1 MTYRGTVRVDGAGKK
16 AIDYARARLLVTGL
30 AFFTCF
36 VIFAGRIVALGVTGV
51 AGDGLVLE
59 HMPASA
65 DKLRADILDRNGIV
79 LATNLVTASLYANPR
94 KVLDPVDAAAK
105 LSTVFPNLNRT
116 AVEAKL
122 SGSKAFVWLK
132 RKLTPAQQDAA
143 NRLGIPGLA
152 FRDEVKRVYPQGPL
166 LAHVLGHTDLDNRG
180 RAGIEAY
187 LDKRLA
193 GGAKTLAGAR
203 GPLTLSI
210 DARVQHVLRDELSN
224 AMKMFKAKGAAG
236 LIMDVRSGELVAMT
250 SLPDFDPNSPAAAI
264 KDERFVNR
272 VTYGVYEMGSTFKT
286 FTVAMALE
294 NGTVRLNDGYDATQ
308 PIRIARHTIHDD
320 HAKARWLSVPE
331 IYMYS
336 SNIATAKM
344 ALDAGPELQRSFLE
358 RLGMFSR
365 PSIELLEVGTPQIPK
380 IWRDINTV
388 TVAYGH
394 GIAVSGLQLAS
405 AISAVSNGGLFHPA
419 TLVKRDPSSPVASE
433 RVVTAETSAKIQALM
448 RLVVERGTGR
458 RADAKGYLVGGKT
471 GTAEKIVDGRYVK
484 DALLSSFIGVF
495 PSHDPRFV
503 IFAMLDEPQGTE
515 ETFGFASGGWTA
527 APVVRRTVIRA
538 APMLGVKPV
547 KMETHP
553 LTDELLTLLRPEV
566 RS

>member
-1 MTYRGTVRVDGAGKK
+1 MTYRGTVRVDGTGKK

-30 AFFTCF
+30 VFFTCF
-36 VIFAGRIVALGVTGV
+36 VIFAGRIVALGVTGA
-51 AGDGLVLE
+51 AGDRLALG

-65 DKLRADILDRNGIV
+65 DELRADILDRNGIV

-94 KVLDPVDAAAK
+94 KVLDPADAAAK
-105 LSTVFPNLNRT
+105 LTAVFPELNRS

-132 RKLTPAQQDAA
+132 RKLTPAQQDTI

-193 GGAKTLAGAR
+193 AGASGQGALR
-203 GPLTLSI
+203 LSI
-210 DARVQHVLRDELSN
+210 DARVQHVLRDEL
-224 AMKMFKAKGAAG
+224 AKAVKTFKAKGAAG
-236 LIMDVRSGELVAMT
+236 LIMDVHSGELVAMT
-250 SLPDFDPNSPAAAI
+250 SLPDFDPNNPAATI
-264 KDERFVNR
+264 SDDRFMNR
-272 VTYGVYEMGSTFKT
+272 VTHGVYEMGSTFKT

-294 NGTVRLNDGYDATQ
+294 AGTVRLRDGYDATR
-308 PIRIARHTIHDD
+308 PIKVARYTIHDD

-344 ALDAGPELQRSFLE
+344 ALDTGPELQRSFLE
-358 RLGMFSR
+358 RLGLFSR
-365 PSIELLEVGTPQIPK
+365 PEIELPEVGKPQIPET
-380 IWRDINTV
+380 WRDINTV

-405 AISAVSNGGLFHPA
+405 AISAVSNGGMFHPA
-419 TLVKRDPSSPVASE
+419 TLVKRDPSTPVAGE

-458 RADAKGYLVGGKT
+458 RADAEGYLVGGKT
-471 GTAEKIVDGRYVK
+471 GTAEKLVGGRYVK

-495 PSHDPRFV
+495 PSHDPRYV
-503 IFAMLDEPQGTE
+503 VFAMLDEPQGTE
-515 ETFGFASGGWTA
+515 ETFGFAGGGWTA

-547 KMETHP
+547 ELETHP

>member
-1 MTYRGTVRVDGAGKK
+1 MTYRGTVRVDGTGKK

-30 AFFTCF
+30 VFFTCF
-36 VIFAGRIVALGVTGV
+36 VIFAGRIVALGVTGA
-51 AGDGLVLE
+51 AGDRLALG

-65 DKLRADILDRNGIV
+65 DELRADILDRNGIV

-94 KVLDPVDAAAK
+94 KVLDPADAAAK
-105 LSTVFPNLNRT
+105 LTAVFPELNRS

-132 RKLTPAQQDAA
+132 RKLTPAQQDTI

-193 GGAKTLAGAR
+193 AGASGQGALR
-203 GPLTLSI
+203 LSI
-210 DARVQHVLRDELSN
+210 DARVQHVLRDEL
-224 AMKMFKAKGAAG
+224 AKAVKTFKAKGAAG
-236 LIMDVRSGELVAMT
+236 LIMDVHSGELVAMT
-250 SLPDFDPNSPAAAI
+250 SLPDFDPNNPAATI
-264 KDERFVNR
+264 SDDRFMNR
-272 VTYGVYEMGSTFKT
+272 VTHGVYEMGSTFKT

-294 NGTVRLNDGYDATQ
+294 AGTVRLHDGYDATR
-308 PIRIARHTIHDD
+308 PIKVARYTIHDD

-344 ALDAGPELQRSFLE
+344 ALDTGPELQRSFLE
-358 RLGMFSR
+358 RLGLFSR
-365 PSIELLEVGTPQIPK
+365 PEIELPEVGKPQIPET
-380 IWRDINTV
+380 WRDINTV

-405 AISAVSNGGLFHPA
+405 AISAVSNGGMFHPA
-419 TLVKRDPSSPVASE
+419 TLVKRDPSTPVAGE

-458 RADAKGYLVGGKT
+458 RADAEGYLVGGKT
-471 GTAEKIVDGRYVK
+471 GTAEKLVGGRYVK

-495 PSHDPRFV
+495 PSHDPRYV
-503 IFAMLDEPQGTE
+503 VFAMLDEPQGTE
-515 ETFGFASGGWTA
+515 ETFGFAGGGWTA

-547 KMETHP
+547 ELETHP